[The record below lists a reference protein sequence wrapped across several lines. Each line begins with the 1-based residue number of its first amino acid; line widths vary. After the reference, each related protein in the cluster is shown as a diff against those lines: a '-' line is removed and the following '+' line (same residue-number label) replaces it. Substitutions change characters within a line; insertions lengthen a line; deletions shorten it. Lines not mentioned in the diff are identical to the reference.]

1 MHPKPF
7 PKVFPPEFPL
17 ELQNVILTLLRDLCV
32 QHFPLAQQPTNNGRP
47 LLLHT
52 HPCDTLV
59 LRTYGATLSLSKSTQ
74 SLIAIPLG
82 GLGEFGMNMMA
93 LRLGDDIIVIDAGMM
108 FPESELLGVDLVIP
122 DTTYL
127 KQNRANVRA
136 IVLTHGHE
144 DHIGALPYILRDL
157 NVPVYGTRFTLAL
170 VKKRLAEA
178 NLLDSTTLREV
189 MPGRLIEIGPYEI
202 EFIPVTHSTIDCVA
216 LAVRTPLGV
225 IIHTGDF
232 KIDQTPVGG
241 APFDLHSFARYGNEG
256 VLALFS
262 DSTNVERPGFTPSER
277 AIVPRIEELCR
288 SAPRRVILSCF
299 ASSIHRIQQVID
311 IASRVGRKIAFVG
324 RSMVD
329 NVEIAHD
336 LEYLR
341 IPDGMVVRPQDIRT
355 FDPRRIIILASGSQ
369 AEPMSSL
376 SRIAVDN
383 HRFVSVDE
391 SDTVILSARIIP
403 GNEKAIFRML
413 DHMFRRRALVYYDNN
428 AGTIHV
434 SGHASQEEQKL
445 VLQLVKPKYFIPV
458 HGEYRHLFRHAALA
472 HQLGCVSSEILL
484 LENGQTIEFTE
495 DGARRRDP
503 VTSGRV
509 LVDSGSLEEIEE
521 VVIRDRKHLS
531 EDGVVVPII
540 AIDKRTGRMETVPE
554 IVTRGMFS
562 DNGTELMA
570 GARDVILKTVEQ
582 SNAEEKGDWSVIK
595 EKIRVDLKRYI
606 NKHTSKRPLILPVIL
621 EV

>member
-1 MHPKPF
+1 MSKP
-7 PKVFPPEFPL
+7 L
-17 ELQNVILTLLRDLCV
+17 
-32 QHFPLAQQPTNNGRP
+32 
-47 LLLHT
+47 
-52 HPCDTLV
+52 
-59 LRTYGATLSLSKSTQ
+59 Q
-74 SLIAIPLG
+74 SLFVIPLG

-93 LRLGDDIIVIDAGMM
+93 LRYGDDIIVIDAGMM
-108 FPESELLGVDLVIP
+108 FPESELLGIDLVIP
-122 DTTYL
+122 DISYL
-127 KQNRANVRA
+127 KQNRQHVRA

-157 NVPVYGTRFTLAL
+157 QVPVYGTRFTLAL

-178 NLLDSTTLREV
+178 GLLESTTLREV
-189 MPGRLIEIGPYEI
+189 IPGRRVEIGPYEI
-202 EFIPVTHSTIDCVA
+202 EFIPVTHSTVDCVA
-216 LAVRTPLGV
+216 LAVRTPQGV

-232 KIDQTPVGG
+232 KIDHTPVEG
-241 APFDLHSFARYGNEG
+241 AGFDIHTFARYGNEG

-262 DSTNVERPGFTPSER
+262 DSTNVERPGYTPSER
-277 AIVPRIEELCR
+277 AVVPRIEDLAR

-311 IASRVGRKIAFVG
+311 VAFRVGRKVAFVG

-336 LEYLR
+336 LGYLR
-341 IPDGMVVRPQDIRT
+341 IPDGMVVRSQDIRA
-355 FDPRRIIILASGSQ
+355 FEPRKIIILASGSQ

-391 SDTVILSARIIP
+391 NDTVILSSRIIP

-413 DHMFRRRALVYYDNN
+413 DHMFRRRALVYYDNS
-428 AGTIHV
+428 AGVIHV

-445 VLQLVKPKYFIPV
+445 LLQLVKPKYFIPV

-472 HQLGCVSSEILL
+472 HQLGVVSGEILL
-484 LENGQTIEFTE
+484 AENGQCIEFTE
-495 DGARRRDP
+495 DGAFRRDP
-503 VTSGRV
+503 VTAGRV

-521 VVIRDRKHLS
+521 VVVRDRRHLS

-540 AIDKRTGRMETVPE
+540 AIDKHTGKLESQPE
-554 IVTRGMFS
+554 IVTRGFMS
-562 DNGTELMA
+562 DNGSDLVT
-570 GARDVILKTVEQ
+570 GARDIVLRTINT
-582 SNAEEKGDWSVIK
+582 SNPEERADWSVIK

-606 NKHTSKRPLILPVIL
+606 NKQTSKRPLILPVIL

>member
-1 MHPKPF
+1 
-7 PKVFPPEFPL
+7 
-17 ELQNVILTLLRDLCV
+17 
-32 QHFPLAQQPTNNGRP
+32 
-47 LLLHT
+47 
-52 HPCDTLV
+52 
-59 LRTYGATLSLSKSTQ
+59 
-74 SLIAIPLG
+74 
-82 GLGEFGMNMMA
+82 MNMMA
-93 LRLGDDIIVIDAGMM
+93 LRYGDDIIVIDAGMM

-122 DTTYL
+122 DITYL
-127 KQNRANVRA
+127 KQNRQHVRA

-170 VKKRLAEA
+170 VKKRITEA
-178 NLLDSTTLREV
+178 GLLDSTTLREV
-189 MPGRLIEIGPYEI
+189 IPGRRIEIGPFDVEM
-202 EFIPVTHSTIDCVA
+202 IPVTHSTIDCVA
-216 LAVRTPLGV
+216 LAVRTPVGV
-225 IIHTGDF
+225 VIHTGDF
-232 KIDQTPVGG
+232 KIDHTPVGG
-241 APFDLHSFARYGNEG
+241 AGFDIHTFARYGNEG

-262 DSTNVERPGFTPSER
+262 DSTNVERPGITPSER
-277 AIVPRIEELCR
+277 AVVPRIEELAR
-288 SAPRRVILSCF
+288 SAPKRVILSCF

-311 IASRVGRKIAFVG
+311 IASRVGRKVAFVG

-341 IPDGMVVRPQDIRT
+341 IPDGMVVRSQDIRS
-355 FDPRRIIILASGSQ
+355 FDPRKIIIMASGSQ

-391 SDTVILSARIIP
+391 NDTVILSSRIIP

-413 DHMFRRRALVYYDNN
+413 DHMFRRRALVYYDNS
-428 AGTIHV
+428 AGVIHV

-472 HQLGCVSSEILL
+472 HQLGVVSGEILL
-484 LENGQTIEFTE
+484 VENGQNIEFTE
-495 DGARRRDP
+495 DGVRRRDP
-503 VTSGRV
+503 VTAGRV

-521 VVIRDRKHLS
+521 VVVRERKHLS

-540 AIDKRTGRMETVPE
+540 AIDKHTGKLESQPE
-554 IVTRGMFS
+554 IVSRGFMS
-562 DNGTELMA
+562 DNGSDLVA
-570 GARDVILKTVEQ
+570 GARDIVLRTIND
-582 SNAEEKGDWSVIK
+582 SNAEERADWGVIK

-606 NKHTSKRPLILPVIL
+606 SKQTSKRPLILPVIL

>member
-1 MHPKPF
+1 
-7 PKVFPPEFPL
+7 
-17 ELQNVILTLLRDLCV
+17 
-32 QHFPLAQQPTNNGRP
+32 
-47 LLLHT
+47 
-52 HPCDTLV
+52 
-59 LRTYGATLSLSKSTQ
+59 LSKPTQ
-74 SLIAIPLG
+74 SLTAIPLG

-93 LRLGDDIIVIDAGMM
+93 LRYGDDIIVIDAGMM

-122 DTTYL
+122 DITYL
-127 KQNRANVRA
+127 KQNRALVRA

-170 VKKRLAEA
+170 VKKRLDEA
-178 NLLDSTTLREV
+178 GLLQSTTLREV
-189 MPGRLIEIGPYEI
+189 IPGGRLVEIGPYEI

-241 APFDLHSFARYGNEG
+241 APFDLHAFARYGHEG

-262 DSTNVERPGFTPSER
+262 DSTNVERPGFTGSER

-299 ASSIHRIQQVID
+299 ASSIHRIQQIID
-311 IASRVGRKIAFVG
+311 IAARVGRKVAFVG

-329 NVEIAHD
+329 NVEIAHS

-341 IPDGMVVRPQDIRT
+341 IPDGMVVRPQDIRG
-355 FDPRRIIILASGSQ
+355 FDPKRLVILASGSQ

-391 SDTVILSARIIP
+391 NDSVILSARIIP

-413 DHMFRRRALVYYDNN
+413 DHMFRRRALVYYDNSG
-428 AGTIHV
+428 GTIHV

-472 HQLGCVSSEILL
+472 YQLGCVSGEILI
-484 LENGQTIEFTE
+484 LEDGNTLEFTE
-495 DGARRRDP
+495 DGAYRRDP
-503 VTSGRV
+503 VAAGRV

-521 VVIRDRKHLS
+521 AVVRDRKHLS

-540 AIDKRTGRMETVPE
+540 AIDKHTGRMESSPE
-554 IVTRGMFS
+554 IVTRGLFS
-562 DNGTELMA
+562 DNGNEFLA
-570 GARDVILKTVEQ
+570 GARDVVLKTVEQ
-582 SNAEEKGDWSVIK
+582 SNAEEKTDWSVIK

-606 NKHTSKRPLILPVIL
+606 NKQTSKRPLILPVIL

>member
-1 MHPKPF
+1 MSKP
-7 PKVFPPEFPL
+7 L
-17 ELQNVILTLLRDLCV
+17 
-32 QHFPLAQQPTNNGRP
+32 
-47 LLLHT
+47 
-52 HPCDTLV
+52 
-59 LRTYGATLSLSKSTQ
+59 Q
-74 SLIAIPLG
+74 SLFAIPLG

-93 LRLGDDIIVIDAGMM
+93 LRCGDDIIVIDAGMM

-122 DTTYL
+122 DITYL
-127 KQNRANVRA
+127 KQNRQLVRA
-136 IVLTHGHE
+136 IILTHGHE

-157 NVPVYGTRFTLAL
+157 NVPIYGTRFTLAL
-170 VKKRLAEA
+170 VKKRLSEA

-189 MPGRLIEIGPYEI
+189 IPGRRIEVGPYEI

-216 LAVRTPLGV
+216 LAVRTPVGV

-232 KIDQTPVGG
+232 KIDHTPVGG
-241 APFDLHSFARYGNEG
+241 AGFDIHTFARYGNEG

-262 DSTNVERPGFTPSER
+262 DSTNVERPGITPSER
-277 AIVPRIEELCR
+277 AIVPRIEELAR

-311 IASRVGRKIAFVG
+311 IASRVGRKVAFVG

-329 NVEIAHD
+329 NVEIAHE

-341 IPDGMVVRPQDIRT
+341 IPDGMVVRSQDIRS
-355 FDPRRIIILASGSQ
+355 FDPRKIIILASGSQ

-391 SDTVILSARIIP
+391 NDTVILSSRIIP

-413 DHMFRRRALVYYDNN
+413 DHMFRRRALVYYDNS
-428 AGTIHV
+428 AGVIHV

-458 HGEYRHLFRHAALA
+458 HGEFRHLFRHAALA
-472 HQLGCVSSEILL
+472 HQLGVVSGEILL
-484 LENGQTIEFTE
+484 VENGQNIEFTE
-495 DGARRRDP
+495 DAAFRRDP
-503 VTSGRV
+503 VTAGRV

-521 VVIRDRKHLS
+521 VVVRDRKHLS

-540 AIDKRTGRMETVPE
+540 AIDKHTGKLESQPE
-554 IVTRGMFS
+554 IVTRGFMS
-562 DNGTELMA
+562 DNGSDLVT
-570 GARDVILKTVEQ
+570 GARDIVLRTINT
-582 SNAEEKGDWSVIK
+582 SNPEERADWSVIK

-606 NKHTSKRPLILPVIL
+606 NKQTSKRPLILPVIL

>member
-1 MHPKPF
+1 MSKP
-7 PKVFPPEFPL
+7 L
-17 ELQNVILTLLRDLCV
+17 
-32 QHFPLAQQPTNNGRP
+32 
-47 LLLHT
+47 
-52 HPCDTLV
+52 
-59 LRTYGATLSLSKSTQ
+59 Q
-74 SLIAIPLG
+74 SLFAIPLG

-93 LRLGDDIIVIDAGMM
+93 LRYGDDIIVIDAGMM

-122 DTTYL
+122 DITYL
-127 KQNRANVRA
+127 KQNRQLVRA
-136 IVLTHGHE
+136 IILTHGHE

-157 NVPVYGTRFTLAL
+157 NVPIYGTRFTLAL
-170 VKKRLAEA
+170 VKKRLTEG

-189 MPGRLIEIGPYEI
+189 IPGRRVEVGPYEI

-216 LAVRTPLGV
+216 LAVRTPVGV

-232 KIDQTPVGG
+232 KIDHTPVGG
-241 APFDLHSFARYGNEG
+241 AGFDIHTFARYGSEG

-262 DSTNVERPGFTPSER
+262 DSTNVERPGITPSER
-277 AIVPRIEELCR
+277 AVVPRIEELAR

-311 IASRVGRKIAFVG
+311 IASRVGRKVAFVG

-329 NVEIAHD
+329 NVEIAHE

-341 IPDGMVVRPQDIRT
+341 IPDGMVVRSQDIRS
-355 FDPRRIIILASGSQ
+355 FDPRKIIILASGSQ

-391 SDTVILSARIIP
+391 NDTVILSSRIIP

-413 DHMFRRRALVYYDNN
+413 DHMFRRRALVYYDNS
-428 AGTIHV
+428 AGVIHV

-458 HGEYRHLFRHAALA
+458 HGEFRHLFRHAALA
-472 HQLGCVSSEILL
+472 HQLGVVTGEILL
-484 LENGQTIEFTE
+484 VENGQNIEFTE
-495 DGARRRDP
+495 DAAFRRDP
-503 VTSGRV
+503 VTAGRV

-521 VVIRDRKHLS
+521 VVVRDRKHLS

-540 AIDKRTGRMETVPE
+540 AIDKHTGKLESQPE
-554 IVTRGMFS
+554 IVTRGFMS
-562 DNGTELMA
+562 DNGSDLVT
-570 GARDVILKTVEQ
+570 GARDIVLRTINT
-582 SNAEEKGDWSVIK
+582 SNPEERADWSVIK

-606 NKHTSKRPLILPVIL
+606 NKQTSKRPLILPVIL

>member
-1 MHPKPF
+1 
-7 PKVFPPEFPL
+7 
-17 ELQNVILTLLRDLCV
+17 
-32 QHFPLAQQPTNNGRP
+32 
-47 LLLHT
+47 
-52 HPCDTLV
+52 
-59 LRTYGATLSLSKSTQ
+59 LSKTAQ
-74 SLIAIPLG
+74 SLTAIPLG

-122 DTTYL
+122 DITYL
-127 KQNRANVRA
+127 KQNRAQVRA

-170 VKKRLAEA
+170 VKKRLDEA
-178 NLLDSTTLREV
+178 GLLDSATLRQV
-189 MPGRLIEIGPYEI
+189 IPSRLVEIGPFEI
-202 EFIPVTHSTIDCVA
+202 EFISVTHSTVDCVA
-216 LAVRTPLGV
+216 LAIRTPLGV
-225 IIHTGDF
+225 IIHSGDF

-241 APFDLHSFARYGNEG
+241 APFDLHSFAKYGNEG

-277 AIVPRIEELCR
+277 AVVPRIEELCR

-311 IASRVGRKIAFVG
+311 IASRVNRKVAFVG

-329 NVEIAHD
+329 NVEIAHS
-336 LEYLR
+336 LEILR
-341 IPDGMVVRPQDIRT
+341 IPDGMVVRPQDIRG
-355 FDPRRIIILASGSQ
+355 FDPKRIVILASGSQ

-391 SDTVILSARIIP
+391 NDSVILSARIIP
-403 GNEKAIFRML
+403 GNEKSIFRML
-413 DHMFRRRALVYYDNN
+413 DHMFRRRALVYYDNS

-434 SGHASQEEQKL
+434 SGHGSQEEQKL
-445 VLQLVKPKYFIPV
+445 LLQLVKPKYFIPI

-472 HQLGCVSSEILL
+472 HQLGSVSQEILL
-484 LENGQTIEFTE
+484 VEDGQPIEFTE
-495 DGARRRDP
+495 DGAYRRDP
-503 VTSGRV
+503 VTAGRV
-509 LVDSGSLEEIEE
+509 CVDSGSLEEIEE

-531 EDGVVVPII
+531 EDGIVVPII
-540 AIDKRTGRMETVPE
+540 AIDKHTGKMESHPE
-554 IVTRGMFS
+554 IVTRGLMS
-562 DNGTELMA
+562 DNGQELIA
-570 GARDVILKTVEQ
+570 GARVVIMKTVEE
-582 SNAEEKGDWSVIK
+582 SNAEEKSDWGVIK

-606 NKHTSKRPLILPVIL
+606 NKQTSKRPLILPVIL

>member
-1 MHPKPF
+1 
-7 PKVFPPEFPL
+7 
-17 ELQNVILTLLRDLCV
+17 
-32 QHFPLAQQPTNNGRP
+32 
-47 LLLHT
+47 
-52 HPCDTLV
+52 
-59 LRTYGATLSLSKSTQ
+59 LSKTSQ

-127 KQNRANVRA
+127 KQNRSMVRA

-144 DHIGALPYILRDL
+144 DHIGALPYILKDL

-170 VKKRLAEA
+170 VKKRLDEA
-178 NLLDSTTLREV
+178 GLLDSTTLREV
-189 MPGRLIEIGPYEI
+189 IPGRLVEVGPFEV
-202 EFIPVTHSTIDCVA
+202 EFIAVTHSTVDCVA
-216 LAVRTPLGV
+216 LAIRTPLGV
-225 IIHTGDF
+225 VIHTGDF

-241 APFDLHSFARYGNEG
+241 APFDLHAFARYGNDG

-299 ASSIHRIQQVID
+299 ASSIHRIQQIID
-311 IASRVGRKIAFVG
+311 IAARVNRKVAFVG

-329 NVEIAHD
+329 NVEIAHS
-336 LEYLR
+336 LELLR
-341 IPDGMVVRPQDIRT
+341 IPDGMVVRPQDIRG
-355 FDPRRIIILASGSQ
+355 FDPKRIIILASGSQ

-391 SDTVILSARIIP
+391 NDSVILSARIIP
-403 GNEKAIFRML
+403 GNEKSIFRML
-413 DHMFRRRALVYYDNN
+413 DHMFRRRALVYYDNS

-445 VLQLVKPKYFIPV
+445 LLQLVKPKYFIPV
-458 HGEYRHLFRHAALA
+458 HGEYRQLKLHAEMAGA
-472 HQLGCVSSEILL
+472 MHGSVGKVILIESGDI
-484 LENGQTIEFTE
+484 LEFDEL
-495 DGARRRDP
+495 GARKAGRAN
-503 VTSGRV
+503 VGRV
-509 LVDSGSLEEIEE
+509 CIDSGSRTD
-521 VVIRDRKHLS
+521 VVEDLVVKDRRHLS
-531 EDGVVVPII
+531 EDGIVLPII
-540 AIDKRTGRMETVPE
+540 AIHKLTGKMETTPE
-554 IVTRGMFS
+554 IVTRGFS
-562 DNGTELMA
+562 PGEDGFVD
-570 GARDVILKTVEQ
+570 GARQIVLQTLDQ
-582 SNAEEKGDWSVIK
+582 SSDEEKADYGVIK
-595 EKIRVDLKRYI
+595 EKIRTDLKRYI
-606 NKHTSKRPLILPVIL
+606 SKQTQKRPLIMPVIL
-621 EV
+621 EI

>member
-1 MHPKPF
+1 
-7 PKVFPPEFPL
+7 
-17 ELQNVILTLLRDLCV
+17 
-32 QHFPLAQQPTNNGRP
+32 
-47 LLLHT
+47 
-52 HPCDTLV
+52 
-59 LRTYGATLSLSKSTQ
+59 
-74 SLIAIPLG
+74 
-82 GLGEFGMNMMA
+82 MNMMV

-122 DTTYL
+122 DITYL
-127 KQNRANVRA
+127 KQNRAHVRA

-144 DHIGALPYILRDL
+144 DHIGALQYILREL

-170 VKKRLAEA
+170 VKKRLDEA
-178 NLLDSTTLREV
+178 GLLDSTTLREV
-189 MPGRLIEIGPYEI
+189 MPGRLVEIGPYEI
-202 EFIPVTHSTIDCVA
+202 EFISVTHSTVDCVA
-216 LAVRTPLGV
+216 LAIRTPLGV

-277 AIVPRIEELCR
+277 AVVPRIEELCR

-299 ASSIHRIQQVID
+299 ASSVHRIQQVID
-311 IASRVGRKIAFVG
+311 IASRVGRKVAFVG

-329 NVEIAHD
+329 NVEIAHS
-336 LEYLR
+336 LELLH
-341 IPDGMVVRPQDIRT
+341 IPDGMVVRPQDIRG
-355 FDPRRIIILASGSQ
+355 FDPKRLIILASGSQ

-391 SDTVILSARIIP
+391 NDSVILSARIIP
-403 GNEKAIFRML
+403 GNEKSIFRML
-413 DHMFRRRALVYYDNN
+413 DHMFRRRALVYYDNS

-445 VLQLVKPKYFIPV
+445 LLQLVKPKYFIPV

-472 HQLGCVSSEILL
+472 HQLGSVSQEILL
-484 LENGQTIEFTE
+484 LEDGQSIEFTE

-503 VTSGRV
+503 VTAGRV

-521 VVIRDRKHLS
+521 VVVRDRKHLS
-531 EDGVVVPII
+531 EDGIVVPII
-540 AIDKRTGRMETVPE
+540 AIDKHTGKMESHPE
-554 IVTRGMFS
+554 IVTRGLMS
-562 DNGTELMA
+562 DNGQELIN
-570 GARDVILKTVEQ
+570 GARTVIMKTVEE
-582 SNAEEKGDWSVIK
+582 SNAEEKSDWGVIK
-595 EKIRVDLKRYI
+595 EKIRVDLKHYI
-606 NKHTSKRPLILPVIL
+606 NKQTSKRPLILPVIL

>member
-1 MHPKPF
+1 
-7 PKVFPPEFPL
+7 
-17 ELQNVILTLLRDLCV
+17 
-32 QHFPLAQQPTNNGRP
+32 
-47 LLLHT
+47 
-52 HPCDTLV
+52 
-59 LRTYGATLSLSKSTQ
+59 LSNPAQ
-74 SLIAIPLG
+74 SLTAIPLG

-93 LRLGDDIIVIDAGMM
+93 LRVGDDILVIDAGMM

-122 DTTYL
+122 DITYL
-127 KQNRANVRA
+127 KQNRAHVRA

-170 VKKRLAEA
+170 VKKRLDEA
-178 NLLDSTTLREV
+178 GLLQSTTLREV
-189 MPGRLIEIGPYEI
+189 IPGRLVEIGPYEI
-202 EFIPVTHSTIDCVA
+202 DFIPVTHSTIDCVA

-241 APFDLHSFARYGNEG
+241 APFDLHSFARYGQEG

-262 DSTNVERPGFTPSER
+262 DSTNVERPGFTGSER

-288 SAPRRVILSCF
+288 AAPRRVILSCF

-311 IASRVGRKIAFVG
+311 VAARVGRKVAFVG

-329 NVEIAHD
+329 NVEIAHS
-336 LEYLR
+336 LSYLR
-341 IPDGMVVRPQDIRT
+341 IPDGMVVRPQDIRG
-355 FDPRRIIILASGSQ
+355 FDPKRLVIMASGSQ

-391 SDTVILSARIIP
+391 NDTVILSARIIP

-413 DHMFRRRALVYYDNN
+413 DHMFRRRALVYYDN
-428 AGTIHV
+428 AGGTIHV

-445 VLQLVKPKYFIPV
+445 ILQLVKPKYFIPV

-472 HQLGCVSSEILL
+472 YQLGCVSGEILI
-484 LENGQTIEFTE
+484 LEDGNTLEFTE
-495 DGARRRDP
+495 QGAYRRDP
-503 VTSGRV
+503 VAAGRV

-521 VVIRDRKHLS
+521 AVIRDRKHLS

-540 AIDKRTGRMETVPE
+540 AIDKHTGRMESSPE
-554 IVTRGMFS
+554 IVTRGLFS
-562 DNGTELMA
+562 DNGNEFLA

-582 SNAEEKGDWSVIK
+582 SNSEEKSDWSVIK

-606 NKHTSKRPLILPVIL
+606 NKQTSKRPLILPVIL

>member
-1 MHPKPF
+1 
-7 PKVFPPEFPL
+7 
-17 ELQNVILTLLRDLCV
+17 
-32 QHFPLAQQPTNNGRP
+32 
-47 LLLHT
+47 
-52 HPCDTLV
+52 
-59 LRTYGATLSLSKSTQ
+59 LSKPSQ
-74 SLIAIPLG
+74 SLLAIPLG
-82 GLGEFGMNMMA
+82 GLGEFGMNMMV

-108 FPESELLGVDLVIP
+108 FPESELLGIDLVIP
-122 DTTYL
+122 DITYL

-144 DHIGALPYILRDL
+144 DHIGALSYILRDL
-157 NVPVYGTRFTLAL
+157 NVPIYGTRFTLAL
-170 VKKRLAEA
+170 VKKRLEEA
-178 NLLDSTTLREV
+178 GLLDSATLREV
-189 MPGRLIEIGPYEI
+189 IPGRRIEIGPYEI

-232 KIDQTPVGG
+232 KIDHTPVDG
-241 APFDLHSFARYGNEG
+241 AAFDLHTFARYGNEG

-277 AIVPRIEELCR
+277 AVVPRIEELTR

-299 ASSIHRIQQVID
+299 ASSIQRIQQVID
-311 IASRVGRKIAFVG
+311 IAGRCGRKVAFVG

-336 LEYLR
+336 LDCIH
-341 IPDGMVVRPQDIRT
+341 IPDGMVVRPQDIRG
-355 FDPRRIIILASGSQ
+355 FDPRRILILASGTQ

-391 SDTVILSARIIP
+391 NDTVILSSRIIP

-413 DHMFRRRALVYYDNN
+413 DHMFRRRALVYYDNA
-428 AGTIHV
+428 AGVIHV

-445 VLQLVKPKYFIPV
+445 LLQLVKPRYFIPV

-472 HQLGCVSSEILL
+472 HQLGVVSGEILL
-484 LENGQTIEFTE
+484 LEDGHCIEFTE
-495 DGARRRDP
+495 DGAFRRDP
-503 VTSGRV
+503 VTAGRV

-540 AIDKRTGRMETVPE
+540 AIDKHTGKLESHPE
-554 IVTRGMFS
+554 IVTRGFLS
-562 DNGTELMA
+562 DNGSELLV
-570 GARDVILKTVEQ
+570 GAREIILKTVEQ
-582 SNAEEKGDWSVIK
+582 SNSEETSDWSVIK

>member
-1 MHPKPF
+1 
-7 PKVFPPEFPL
+7 
-17 ELQNVILTLLRDLCV
+17 
-32 QHFPLAQQPTNNGRP
+32 
-47 LLLHT
+47 
-52 HPCDTLV
+52 
-59 LRTYGATLSLSKSTQ
+59 
-74 SLIAIPLG
+74 
-82 GLGEFGMNMMA
+82 MNMMA
-93 LRLGDDIIVIDAGMM
+93 LRSGDDIIVIDAGMM

-122 DTTYL
+122 DISYL
-127 KQNRANVRA
+127 KQNRAMVRG

-144 DHIGALPYILRDL
+144 DHIGALQYILRDL

-170 VKKRLAEA
+170 VKKRIEEA
-178 NLLDSTTLREV
+178 GLLSSTTLREV
-189 MPGRLIEIGPYEI
+189 VAGRLVELGPFEI

-216 LAVRTPLGV
+216 LAVRTPAGV

-241 APFDLHSFARYGNEG
+241 PPFDLHTFARYGAEG

-277 AIVPRIEELCR
+277 AIVPRIEDLCR

-299 ASSIHRIQQVID
+299 ASSVHRIQQVID
-311 IASRVGRKIAFVG
+311 IATRVGRKVAFVG

-329 NVEIAHD
+329 NVEIAHALD
-336 LEYLR
+336 YLR
-341 IPDGMVVRPQDIRT
+341 IPDGMVVRPQDIRA
-355 FDPRRIIILASGSQ
+355 FDPKRIIILASGSQ

-376 SRIAVDN
+376 SRIAVDS
-383 HRFVSVDE
+383 HRFVSVDAND
-391 SDTVILSARIIP
+391 SVILSARIIP

-413 DHMFRRRALVYYDNN
+413 DHMFRRRALVYYDNSS
-428 AGTIHV
+428 GTIHV

-472 HQLGCVSSEILL
+472 AQLGCVSGEILL
-484 LENGQTIEFTE
+484 MEDGHVLEFNE
-495 DGARRRDP
+495 DGAFRRDP
-503 VTSGRV
+503 VAAGRV

-521 VVIRDRKHLS
+521 VVVRDRKHLS
-531 EDGVVVPII
+531 EDGVVVTII
-540 AIDKRTGRMETVPE
+540 AIDKHTGKLESQPE
-554 IVTRGMFS
+554 IVTRGLMS
-562 DNGTELMA
+562 DNGQELVA
-570 GARDVILKTVEQ
+570 GARAVVLKTVAE
-582 SNAEEKGDWSVIK
+582 SNAEEKSDWSVIK
-595 EKIRVDLKRYI
+595 EKIRIDLKRYI

>member
-1 MHPKPF
+1 
-7 PKVFPPEFPL
+7 
-17 ELQNVILTLLRDLCV
+17 
-32 QHFPLAQQPTNNGRP
+32 
-47 LLLHT
+47 
-52 HPCDTLV
+52 
-59 LRTYGATLSLSKSTQ
+59 LSKTSQ
-74 SLIAIPLG
+74 SLTAIPLG
-82 GLGEFGMNMMA
+82 GLGEFGMNMLA
-93 LRLGDDIIVIDAGMM
+93 LRLGDNIIVIDAGMM

-122 DTTYL
+122 DITYL
-127 KQNRANVRA
+127 KQNRALVKA

-170 VKKRLAEA
+170 VKKRLEEA
-178 NLLDSTTLREV
+178 GLIDSTTLREV
-189 MPGRLIEIGPYEI
+189 IPGRLVEVDPFEI

-216 LAVRTPLGV
+216 LAIRTPLGV

-241 APFDLHSFARYGNEG
+241 APFDLHTFARYGNEG

-277 AIVPRIEELCR
+277 AVVPRLEDLCR
-288 SAPRRVILSCF
+288 SAPRRVVLSCF

-311 IASRVGRKIAFVG
+311 IASRVGRKVAFVG

-329 NVEIAHD
+329 NIEIAHSM
-336 LEYLR
+336 EYLR
-341 IPDGMVVRPQDIRT
+341 IPDGMVVRPQDIRS
-355 FDPRRIIILASGSQ
+355 FDPKRLVILASGSQ
-369 AEPMSSL
+369 AEPMSSM

-391 SDTVILSARIIP
+391 NDTVILSARIIP
-403 GNEKAIFRML
+403 GNEKPIFRML
-413 DHMFRRRALVYYDNN
+413 DNMFRRRALVYYENS

-445 VLQLVKPKYFIPV
+445 ILQLCKPKYFIPV

-472 HQLGCVSSEILL
+472 HQLGCVSGEILL
-484 LENGQTIEFTE
+484 MEDGQVVEFTE
-495 DGARRRDP
+495 DRAYRRDP
-503 VTSGRV
+503 VTAGRV

-521 VVIRDRKHLS
+521 AVVRDRKHLS
-531 EDGVVVPII
+531 EDGVLVPII
-540 AIDKRTGRMETVPE
+540 AIDKHTGRMDMQPE

-562 DNGTELMA
+562 DNGQELMA
-570 GARDVILKTVEQ
+570 GARDIVLKTVEQ
-582 SNAEEKGDWSVIK
+582 SNSEEKMDWSVMK

>member
-1 MHPKPF
+1 
-7 PKVFPPEFPL
+7 
-17 ELQNVILTLLRDLCV
+17 
-32 QHFPLAQQPTNNGRP
+32 
-47 LLLHT
+47 
-52 HPCDTLV
+52 
-59 LRTYGATLSLSKSTQ
+59 LSKSSQ

-122 DTTYL
+122 DITYL
-127 KQNRANVRA
+127 KQNRAHVRA

-144 DHIGALPYILRDL
+144 DHIGALPYILKDL

-170 VKKRLAEA
+170 VKKRLDEA
-178 NLLDSTTLREV
+178 GLLDSTTLREV
-189 MPGRLIEIGPYEI
+189 LPGRLVEIGPFEV
-202 EFIPVTHSTIDCVA
+202 EFIAVTHSTVDCVA

-225 IIHTGDF
+225 VIHTGDF

-241 APFDLHSFARYGNEG
+241 APFDLHAFARYGNDG

-299 ASSIHRIQQVID
+299 ASSIHRIQQIID
-311 IASRVGRKIAFVG
+311 IAARVGRKVAFVG

-329 NVEIAHD
+329 NVEIAHS
-336 LEYLR
+336 LEILH
-341 IPDGMVVRPQDIRT
+341 IPDGMVVRPQDIRG
-355 FDPRRIIILASGSQ
+355 FDPKRIIILASGSQ

-376 SRIAVDN
+376 SRIAVDS

-391 SDTVILSARIIP
+391 NDSVILSARIIP
-403 GNEKAIFRML
+403 GNEKSIFRML
-413 DHMFRRRALVYYDNN
+413 DHMFRRRALVYYDNS

-445 VLQLVKPKYFIPV
+445 LLQLVKPKYFIPV

-472 HQLGCVSSEILL
+472 HQLGCVSNEILL
-484 LENGQTIEFTE
+484 LEDGRPIEFTE
-495 DGARRRDP
+495 NGARRLDP
-503 VTSGRV
+503 VTAGRV
-509 LVDSGSLEEIEE
+509 CVDSGSLEEIED

-531 EDGVVVPII
+531 EDGIVVPII
-540 AIDKRTGRMETVPE
+540 AIDKHTGKLESHPE
-554 IVTRGMFS
+554 IVTRGLMS
-562 DNGTELMA
+562 DNGAELIA
-570 GARDVILKTVEQ
+570 GARLVIMKTVEG
-582 SNAEEKGDWSVIK
+582 SNAEEKSDWGVIK

-606 NKHTSKRPLILPVIL
+606 NKQTSKRPLILPVIL

>member
-1 MHPKPF
+1 M
-7 PKVFPPEFPL
+7 
-17 ELQNVILTLLRDLCV
+17 
-32 QHFPLAQQPTNNGRP
+32 
-47 LLLHT
+47 
-52 HPCDTLV
+52 V
-59 LRTYGATLSLSKSTQ
+59 LRY
-74 SLIAIPLG
+74 
-82 GLGEFGMNMMA
+82 
-93 LRLGDDIIVIDAGMM
+93 GDDIIVIDAGMM

-122 DTTYL
+122 DITYL
-127 KQNRANVRA
+127 KQNRSHVRA

-157 NVPVYGTRFTLAL
+157 NVPIYGTRFTLAL
-170 VKKRLAEA
+170 VKKRLEEA
-178 NLLDSTTLREV
+178 GLLQSSTLREAI
-189 MPGRLIEIGPYEI
+189 PGRLVEIGPFEI

-216 LAVRTPLGV
+216 LAIRTPIGV
-225 IIHTGDF
+225 VMHTGDF
-232 KIDQTPVGG
+232 KVDQTPVDNI
-241 APFDLHSFARYGNEG
+241 PFDLHTFAKYGSEG

-277 AIVPRIEELCR
+277 TIVPRIEELAR

-311 IASRVGRKIAFVG
+311 IAERVGRKVAFVG

-329 NVEIAHD
+329 NVEIAHS
-336 LEYLR
+336 LNYLR
-341 IPDGMVVRPQDIRT
+341 IPDGMVVRPQDIRS
-355 FDPRRIIILASGSQ
+355 FDAKRLLILASGSQ

-391 SDTVILSARIIP
+391 NDTVILSARIIP

-413 DHMFRRRALVYYDNN
+413 DHMFRRRALVYYDNS
-428 AGTIHV
+428 AGVIHV
-434 SGHASQEEQKL
+434 SGHASQEEQRL
-445 VLQLVKPKYFIPV
+445 ILRLVKPKYFIPV

-472 HQLGCVSSEILL
+472 HQLGAVSEEILL
-484 LENGQTIEFTE
+484 LEDGKCIEFTE
-495 DGARRRDP
+495 EGVARRDP
-503 VTSGRV
+503 VPAGRI

-521 VVIRDRKHLS
+521 IVVRDRKHLS
-531 EDGVVVPII
+531 EEGVVIPII
-540 AIDKRTGRMETVPE
+540 AIDKHTGKMESAPE
-554 IVTRGMFS
+554 IVSRGLMS
-562 DNGTELMA
+562 ENGSELMN
-570 GARDVILKTVEQ
+570 GAREIVLKTFEQ
-582 SNAEEKGDWSVIK
+582 SNMEERADWSVIK

>member
-1 MHPKPF
+1 
-7 PKVFPPEFPL
+7 
-17 ELQNVILTLLRDLCV
+17 
-32 QHFPLAQQPTNNGRP
+32 
-47 LLLHT
+47 
-52 HPCDTLV
+52 
-59 LRTYGATLSLSKSTQ
+59 LSKPLQ
-74 SLIAIPLG
+74 SLFAIPLG

-93 LRLGDDIIVIDAGMM
+93 LRYGDDIIVIDAGMM

-122 DTTYL
+122 DITYL
-127 KQNRANVRA
+127 KQNRQHVRA

-170 VKKRLAEA
+170 VKKRITEA
-178 NLLDSTTLREV
+178 GLLESTTLREAI
-189 MPGRLIEIGPYEI
+189 PGRLIEIGAFEI
-202 EFIPVTHSTIDCVA
+202 EMIPVTHSTIDCVA
-216 LAVRTPLGV
+216 LAVRTPVGV

-232 KIDQTPVGG
+232 KIDHTPVGG
-241 APFDLHSFARYGNEG
+241 AGFDIHTFARYGNEG

-262 DSTNVERPGFTPSER
+262 DSTNVERPGITPSER
-277 AIVPRIEELCR
+277 AVVPRIEELAR
-288 SAPRRVILSCF
+288 SAPKRVILSCF

-311 IASRVGRKIAFVG
+311 IASRVGRKVAFVG

-341 IPDGMVVRPQDIRT
+341 IPDGMVVRSQDIRA
-355 FDPRRIIILASGSQ
+355 FDPRKIIILASGSQ

-391 SDTVILSARIIP
+391 NDTVILSSRIIP

-413 DHMFRRRALVYYDNN
+413 DHMFRRRALVYYDNS
-428 AGTIHV
+428 AGVIHV

-472 HQLGCVSSEILL
+472 HQLGVVSGDILL
-484 LENGQTIEFTE
+484 LENGQNIEFTE
-495 DGARRRDP
+495 DGAFRRDP
-503 VTSGRV
+503 VTAGRV

-521 VVIRDRKHLS
+521 VVVRERKHLS

-540 AIDKRTGRMETVPE
+540 AIDKHTGKLESQPE
-554 IVTRGMFS
+554 IVSRGFMS
-562 DNGTELMA
+562 DNGNDLVA
-570 GARDVILKTVEQ
+570 GARDIVLRTINT
-582 SNAEEKGDWSVIK
+582 SNAEERADWSVIK

-606 NKHTSKRPLILPVIL
+606 SKQTSKRPLILPVIL

>member
-1 MHPKPF
+1 
-7 PKVFPPEFPL
+7 
-17 ELQNVILTLLRDLCV
+17 
-32 QHFPLAQQPTNNGRP
+32 
-47 LLLHT
+47 
-52 HPCDTLV
+52 
-59 LRTYGATLSLSKSTQ
+59 LSKTSQ
-74 SLIAIPLG
+74 SLTAIPLG

-93 LRLGDDIIVIDAGMM
+93 LRLGDHIIVIDAGMM

-122 DTTYL
+122 DITYL
-127 KQNRANVRA
+127 KQNRSLVKA

-170 VKKRLAEA
+170 VKKRLEEA
-178 NLLDSTTLREV
+178 GLIDSTTLREV
-189 MPGRLIEIGPYEI
+189 IPGRLVEIDPFEI
-202 EFIPVTHSTIDCVA
+202 EFITVTHSTIDCVA
-216 LAVRTPLGV
+216 LAIRTPLGV

-241 APFDLHSFARYGNEG
+241 APFDLHTFARYGNEG

-277 AIVPRIEELCR
+277 AVVPRLEDLCR
-288 SAPRRVILSCF
+288 SAPRRVVLSCF

-311 IASRVGRKIAFVG
+311 IASRVGRKVAFVG

-329 NVEIAHD
+329 NIEIAHSM
-336 LEYLR
+336 EYLR
-341 IPDGMVVRPQDIRT
+341 IPDGMVVRPQDIRS
-355 FDPRRIIILASGSQ
+355 FDPKRLVILASGSQ
-369 AEPMSSL
+369 AEPMSSM

-391 SDTVILSARIIP
+391 NDTVILSARIIP
-403 GNEKAIFRML
+403 GNEKPIFRML
-413 DHMFRRRALVYYDNN
+413 DNMFRRRALVYYDNSG
-428 AGTIHV
+428 GTIHV

-445 VLQLVKPKYFIPV
+445 VLQLCKPKYFIPV
-458 HGEYRHLFRHAALA
+458 HGEFRHLFRHAALA
-472 HQLGCVSSEILL
+472 HQLGCVSGEILL
-484 LENGQTIEFTE
+484 MEDGQAVEFTD
-495 DGARRRDP
+495 DGAYRRDP
-503 VTSGRV
+503 VTAGRV

-521 VVIRDRKHLS
+521 AVVRDRKHLS
-531 EDGVVVPII
+531 EDGVLVPII
-540 AIDKRTGRMETVPE
+540 AIDKHTGRMDMQPE

-562 DNGTELMA
+562 DNGQELMA
-570 GARDVILKTVEQ
+570 GARDVVLKTVEQ
-582 SNAEEKGDWSVIK
+582 SNSEEKMDWSVMK